1 MGQYSRRK
9 FLAGGGAVM
18 GAGVVGSQAD
28 EYTKA
33 RIGSFLSPLPGI
45 RATGEPLTVRQR
57 VKSKNVEYLPETDEV
72 RIVIARNAD
81 GPVAFATRSFEWWSE
96 LQAGSIATRTVQ
108 QEIPLRFGT
117 HEDIS
122 SGLGYNGGQPYVAV
136 SPTGPTVTRKKLVA
150 KLPNHVTATVVFT
163 GKEYTTDIP
172 VMVGKR
178 KEIVPL

>member
-1 MGQYSRRK
+1 MGRYSRRK
-9 FLAGGGAVM
+9 FLAGGAVM

-45 RATGEPLTVRQR
+45 RATGKPLTVRQR

-81 GPVAFATRSFEWWSE
+81 GPVEFATRSFEWWAE
-96 LQAGSIATRTVQ
+96 FEAGSIATRTVQ
-108 QEIPLRFGT
+108 QNIPIRFGKD
-117 HEDIS
+117 EDIS
-122 SGLGYNGGQPYVAV
+122 SGLSSEDDQPYVTV
-136 SPTGPTVTRKKLVA
+136 SPTGPTITRKELVV
-150 KLPNHVTATVVFT
+150 KLPNHVTVTVVFA

-178 KEIVPL
+178 EEAALL